1 MIKKIISF
9 IIIFI
14 LIIVG
19 WSANFFNVEAAST
32 YSQSLKK
39 GINQF
44 PDSYQSKLKKL
55 AEKYPNWIFQA
66 YNTGISW
73 NDLIT
78 QEQSGNIHKNR
89 VPVSSP
95 STWKN
100 SCGFSENGW
109 ACASDEIVKYY
120 IDPRNFLNETQIF
133 QFVETSYNSE
143 VQTLSAIQNSVKGT
157 FLDNTIT
164 CKDFNGN
171 TITMS
176 YSQIIIKAAQESNI
190 SAFYIKSKIIQE
202 VGSKGSNSVYGIYP
216 GYEGYYNFF
225 NFGAD
230 DTGDPIAN
238 GLSYAKSK
246 SWNSQYK
253 AIIDGAKQIGKYY
266 IEAGQNTAYFNKWD
280 VVGTKILNVG
290 QTQTVSSKDM
300 FAHQYMTNIMDPISQ
315 SYSTYKLY
323 KNCLNEKITFIIP
336 VYKDMPTSNSMPQ
349 EGSVKSISLSKTDVT
364 LEIDEKCKLE
374 VYYNPTNATNKNVT
388 WQSSNPEVAR
398 VWNGEIRGL
407 KKGTSIITVTSQ
419 DGEKT
424 ASCKITV
431 TGEGKSIPFIDVS
444 KSDWFY
450 EAVKFSYENNIV
462 TGYDN
467 THFMALENIT
477 RGQLITILWRLENT
491 PDTKSLKNKFT
502 DVENGQYYTEAIKW
516 SASKGII
523 TGYGGTTKFGPNDPI
538 IRQDLAIILNRYAKY
553 KGKNSS
559 KNDDLTSFKDY
570 KNVSEYA
577 KEAVKWAIGNE
588 IIFGNNLANGSKTID
603 PHSNT
608 TRAEA
613 VTMIQRYI
621 NKFN

>member
-246 SWNSQYK
+246 VGIVNT
-253 AIIDGAKQIGKYY
+253 KQ
-266 IEAGQNTAYFNKWD
+266 
-280 VVGTKILNVG
+280 L
-290 QTQTVSSKDM
+290 
-300 FAHQYMTNIMDPISQ
+300 
-315 SYSTYKLY
+315 
-323 KNCLNEKITFIIP
+323 
-336 VYKDMPTSNSMPQ
+336 
-349 EGSVKSISLSKTDVT
+349 
-364 LEIDEKCKLE
+364 
-374 VYYNPTNATNKNVT
+374 
-388 WQSSNPEVAR
+388 
-398 VWNGEIRGL
+398 
-407 KKGTSIITVTSQ
+407 
-419 DGEKT
+419 
-424 ASCKITV
+424 
-431 TGEGKSIPFIDVS
+431 
-444 KSDWFY
+444 
-450 EAVKFSYENNIV
+450 
-462 TGYDN
+462 
-467 THFMALENIT
+467 
-477 RGQLITILWRLENT
+477 
-491 PDTKSLKNKFT
+491 
-502 DVENGQYYTEAIKW
+502 
-516 SASKGII
+516 
-523 TGYGGTTKFGPNDPI
+523 
-538 IRQDLAIILNRYAKY
+538 
-553 KGKNSS
+553 
-559 KNDDLTSFKDY
+559 
-570 KNVSEYA
+570 
-577 KEAVKWAIGNE
+577 
-588 IIFGNNLANGSKTID
+588 
-603 PHSNT
+603 
-608 TRAEA
+608 
-613 VTMIQRYI
+613 
-621 NKFN
+621 